1 MALVGICL
9 RELICSTADSGGGG
23 MGISNSYVPAGA
35 REGPWLLGH
44 LQKTSL
50 LLTRK
55 ETDVS
60 SCQWTST
67 AFLLLFNC
75 SGFRSVGKCVPA
87 VPLVL
92 SFPTYRLLPACFS
105 ISSLRAV
112 FATQHWCISS
122 DHFHKS
128 LTFKPN
134 DYSAKDQGVL

>member
-60 SCQWTST
+60 RLCFPGAGQISP
-67 AFLLLFNC
+67 FLIPHKV
-75 SGFRSVGKCVPA
+75 SFRDLCTKCPG
-87 VPLVL
+87 
-92 SFPTYRLLPACFS
+92 
-105 ISSLRAV
+105 
-112 FATQHWCISS
+112 
-122 DHFHKS
+122 DE
-128 LTFKPN
+128 
-134 DYSAKDQGVL
+134 